1 MAISKRKSKGSIKA
15 FGMENTSFLKS
26 NIAQKILLNALSKY
40 LRWCLSHFG
49 LMSST
54 YVWLNA
60 NSVDFIH
67 SCFCPFLG
75 RQILSALRYANTRKY
90 KIIPSHPPPS
100 VMLSFK
106 KWECTYSPNV
116 HGMKVWWQY
125 NDVLRHLQDVHDHPQ
140 GPNVTRLVV
149 LLGAKNL
156 RGCGKKMLSSMVLIL
171 FATPLS

>member
-1 MAISKRKSKGSIKA
+1 MAISIRKSKGSIKA
-15 FGMENTSFLKS
+15 FGMEYTSFLKS
-26 NIAQKILLNALSKY
+26 NRAQKILLNALPKY

-75 RQILSALRYANTRKY
+75 RQILSAPRYANTRKY
-90 KIIPSHPPPS
+90 KIIPSHPSTS
-100 VMLSFK
+100 VLKSVNVPIRLKCTWYEGLVRIQWGTYRMYMITPRDQMSHDLSYFSGPRTSGAVEK
-106 KWECTYSPNV
+106 GV
-116 HGMKVWWQY
+116 IF
-125 NDVLRHLQDVHDHPQ
+125 DVF
-140 GPNVTRLVV
+140 
-149 LLGAKNL
+149 
-156 RGCGKKMLSSMVLIL
+156 SSSL